1 VAGKRLARAAALA
14 AACAALGAAAADD
27 AARWYLQVDN
37 DSFFDT
43 DRWYTS
49 GLRIGRVAPRGDHDD
64 EWGVL
69 QEIYTPEAKF
79 DNPVD
84 RPPAA
89 RLLVT
94 YARHERL
101 PGDWRTYEVDV
112 GVTGPSALGEQAQR
126 IAHSVVSAP
135 HEDWAAQRGDQL
147 DGDIACA
154 RTLALPARALGL
166 RFAAHYGA
174 LAGNQL
180 AFVHGGLEVRY
191 GHGAALDLFSPV
203 MRYAATPPLTRE
215 RPGGSW
221 SVFAGATARA
231 VLVNHLLDFQD
242 GSTAAALERKDIV
255 GRFVLGGAWTYRAAS
270 LSFALVQETKEFVGQ
285 HRNHDFGSVTLHI
298 PF

>member
-1 VAGKRLARAAALA
+1 MAGRGLKRALA
-14 AACAALGAAAADD
+14 ALLSCAAVGASADD

-37 DSFFDT
+37 DAFFNT

-49 GLRIGRVAPRGDHDD
+49 GLRIARVVPRGDYDE

-79 DNPVD
+79 ANPID

-94 YARHERL
+94 YARHERS

-126 IAHSVVSAP
+126 IAHSIVHAP
-135 HEDWAAQRGDQL
+135 HEDWDLQRPDQL
-147 DGDIACA
+147 DGDIAYA
-154 RTLALPARALGL
+154 RTLAIPARPLGL
-166 RFAAHYGA
+166 HVAAHYGA

-180 AFVHGGLEVRY
+180 AFVHGGLELRY

-203 MRYAATPPLTRE
+203 MRYAATPPFTRE
-215 RPGGSW
+215 GLAGSW
-221 SVFAGATARA
+221 SVFAGASARA
-231 VLVNHLLDFQD
+231 VLMNHLLDFQD
-242 GSTAAALERKDIV
+242 GSSTPPLERKDVV
-255 GRFVLGGAWTYRAAS
+255 GRFVLGGAWAYRHAS
-270 LSFALVQETKEFVGQ
+270 VSLALVQETKEFEGQ
-285 HRNHDFGSVTLHI
+285 HHNHAFGSVTLHV